1 MFKKEDKIVGSFM
14 SDIARPRRSALY
26 MPASNAKAV
35 EKARALDADVIILDL
50 EDAVAPEMKEAAR
63 DAAVAAVK
71 AGGFGGREV
80 VIRVNG
86 LDTPWGVDDLRA
98 AAEAGPDAVLV
109 PKVDDAADVRVYDAA
124 LHAAPPATRL
134 WTMIET
140 GKAAF
145 HLWEIAAASRST
157 RLSAFVMGVNDFA
170 KEMRARQTP
179 DRAPFLPLLTLSVAA
194 ARAHGLT
201 ILDGVHNDIEDL
213 AALEAVCVQG
223 VDFGFDGKTLIH
235 PKHLEICNRV
245 FSPSDSEIAWS
256 QAVIAA
262 FKAPENAGKGA
273 LRVDGKMAERLH
285 LAQAERLVAVAA
297 AIAAKAD

>member
-1 MFKKEDKIVGSFM
+1 MTVAVPS
-14 SDIARPRRSALY
+14 RPRRSALY

-35 EKARALDADVIILDL
+35 EKARTLDADVIILDL
-50 EDAVAPEMKEAAR
+50 EDAVAPEAKPAAREAAVV
-63 DAAVAAVK
+63 AVQ
-71 AGGFGGREV
+71 AGGFGAREV

-86 LDTPWGVDDLRA
+86 IDTPWGAEDLAA

-109 PKVDDAADVRVYDAA
+109 PKVNDAADVRLYDQR

-140 GKAAF
+140 AKAAF
-145 HLWEIAAASRST
+145 HLWEMAEAAHGT
-157 RLSAFVMGVNDFA
+157 RLSAWVMGVNDFA

-201 ILDGVHNDIEDL
+201 ILDGVHNDIENL
-213 AALEAVCVQG
+213 EALEAVCVQG

-245 FSPSDSEIAWS
+245 FSPSPEDIAWS
-256 QAVIAA
+256 RAVIAA
-262 FKAPENAGKGA
+262 FNAPENSGKGA

-285 LAQAERLVAVAA
+285 LAQAERLVAVAE
-297 AIAAKAD
+297 AIAARG

>member
-1 MFKKEDKIVGSFM
+1 MTVDV
-14 SDIARPRRSALY
+14 ANRPRRSALY

-35 EKARALDADVIILDL
+35 EKARSLPADVIILDL
-50 EDAVAPEMKEAAR
+50 EDAVAPESKPAAR
-63 DAAVAAVK
+63 EAAVAAVQ
-71 AGGFGGREV
+71 AGGFGDREV

-86 LDTPWGVDDLRA
+86 LDTPWGAEDLAA

-109 PKVDDAADVRVYDAA
+109 PKVNDADDVRLYDQR

-140 GKAAF
+140 AKAAF
-145 HLWEIAAASRST
+145 HLWEMAEAAHGT
-157 RLSAFVMGVNDFA
+157 RLAAWVMGVNDFA

-194 ARAHGLT
+194 ARAHGLA

-213 AALEAVCVQG
+213 EALEAVCVQG

-245 FSPSDSEIAWS
+245 FSPSPEDIAWS
-256 QAVIAA
+256 RAVIAA
-262 FKAPENAGKGA
+262 FNAPENSGKGA

-285 LAQAERLVAVAA
+285 LAQAERLVAVAE
-297 AIAAKAD
+297 AIAARG

>member
-1 MFKKEDKIVGSFM
+1 MTT
-14 SDIARPRRSALY
+14 AQANRPRRSALY

-35 EKARALDADVIILDL
+35 EKARTLDADVIILDL
-50 EDAVAPEMKEAAR
+50 EDAVAPEMKPAAR
-63 DAAVAAVK
+63 EAAVAAVR
-71 AGGFGGREV
+71 AGGFGSREV

-86 LDTPWGVDDLRA
+86 IDTPWGAEDLAA

-109 PKVDDAADVRVYDAA
+109 PKVNDAADVRLYDQH
-124 LHAAPPATRL
+124 LNAAPPSTRL

-140 GKAAF
+140 AKAAF
-145 HLWEIAAASRST
+145 HLWEIAEARHGT
-157 RLSAFVMGVNDFA
+157 RLSTWVMGVNDFA

-194 ARAHGLT
+194 ARAHGLM

-245 FSPSDSEIAWS
+245 FSPSPEDVAWS
-256 QAVIAA
+256 HAVIAA
-262 FKAPENAGKGA
+262 FNAPENAGKGA

-285 LAQAERLVAVAA
+285 LAQAERLVAVAE
-297 AIAAKAD
+297 AISGRSAQG

>member
-1 MFKKEDKIVGSFM
+1 MT
-14 SDIARPRRSALY
+14 IAVPSRPRRSALY
-26 MPASNAKAV
+26 MPASTAKAV
-35 EKARALDADVIILDL
+35 EKARTLPADVIILDL
-50 EDAVAPEMKEAAR
+50 EDAVAPESKPAAR
-63 DAAVAAVK
+63 EAAVAAVQ
-71 AGGFGGREV
+71 AGGFGAREV

-86 LDTPWGVDDLRA
+86 LDTPWGAEDLAA

-109 PKVDDAADVRVYDAA
+109 PKVNDAADVRLYDQR

-140 GKAAF
+140 AKAAF
-145 HLWEIAAASRST
+145 HLWEMAEASHGT
-157 RLSAFVMGVNDFA
+157 RLAAWVMGVNDFA

-245 FSPSDSEIAWS
+245 FSPSPEDIAWS
-256 QAVIAA
+256 RAVIAA
-262 FKAPENAGKGA
+262 FNAPENSGKGA

-285 LAQAERLVAVAA
+285 LAQAERLVAVAE
-297 AIAAKAD
+297 AIAARG

>member
-1 MFKKEDKIVGSFM
+1 MTDT
-14 SDIARPRRSALY
+14 ATRPRRSALY

-35 EKARALDADVIILDL
+35 EKARTLDADVIILDL
-50 EDAVAPEMKEAAR
+50 EDAVAPEMKPAAR
-63 DAAVAAVK
+63 EAAVAAVK
-71 AGGFGGREV
+71 AGGFGAREV

-86 LDTPWGVDDLRA
+86 LDTPWGADDLHA
-98 AAEAGPDAVLV
+98 AAQAGPDAVLV
-109 PKVDDAADVRVYDAA
+109 PKINDADDVRLYDQR
-124 LHAAPPATRL
+124 LNAAPPHTRL

-140 GKAAF
+140 AKAAF
-145 HLWEIAAASRST
+145 HLWQIAGATHGT
-157 RLSAFVMGVNDFA
+157 RLSTWVMGVNDFA

-213 AALEAVCVQG
+213 DALEAVCVQG

-245 FSPSDSEIAWS
+245 FSPSPEDIAWS

-262 FKAPENAGKGA
+262 FNAPENAGKGA

-285 LAQAERLVAVAA
+285 LSQAQRLVAVAE
-297 AIAAKAD
+297 AISARSVDA

>member
-1 MFKKEDKIVGSFM
+1 MTAE
-14 SDIARPRRSALY
+14 IARPRRSALY

-35 EKARALDADVIILDL
+35 EKARTLPADVIILDL
-50 EDAVAPEMKEAAR
+50 EDAVAPESKPAAR
-63 DAAVAAVK
+63 EAAVATVK

-86 LDTPWGVDDLRA
+86 LDTPWGAEDLAA

-109 PKVDDAADVRVYDAA
+109 PKVNDAADVRLYDER
-124 LHAAPPATRL
+124 LNAAPPHTRL

-140 GKAAF
+140 AKAAF
-145 HLWEIAAASRST
+145 HLWEIAGATHGT
-157 RLSAFVMGVNDFA
+157 RLSTWVMGVNDFA

-194 ARAHGLT
+194 ARAHGLA

-213 AALEAVCVQG
+213 EALDAVCVQG

-245 FSPSDSEIAWS
+245 FSPSPEDIAWS
-256 QAVIAA
+256 HAVIAA
-262 FKAPENAGKGA
+262 FNAPENAGKGA

-297 AIAAKAD
+297 AIAGRGD

>member
-1 MFKKEDKIVGSFM
+1 MTT
-14 SDIARPRRSALY
+14 AQANRPRRSALY

-35 EKARALDADVIILDL
+35 EKARTLDADVIILDL
-50 EDAVAPEMKEAAR
+50 EDAVAPEMKPAAR
-63 DAAVAAVK
+63 EAAVAAVE
-71 AGGFGGREV
+71 AGGFGAREV

-86 LDTPWGVDDLRA
+86 IDTPWGAEDLAA

-109 PKVDDAADVRVYDAA
+109 PKVNDAADVRLYDQH
-124 LHAAPPATRL
+124 LTAAPPSTRL

-140 GKAAF
+140 AKAAF
-145 HLWEIAAASRST
+145 HLWEIAEARHGT
-157 RLSAFVMGVNDFA
+157 RLSAWVMGVNDFA

-245 FSPSDSEIAWS
+245 FSPSPEDVAWS

-262 FKAPENAGKGA
+262 FNAPENAGKGA

-285 LAQAERLVAVAA
+285 LAQAERLVAVAE
-297 AIAAKAD
+297 AISGRSA